1 MITTS
6 DQTMWNALILLTI
19 LSLSD
24 AEYQKGHWKSQEEV
38 EADFEKRFA
47 KSRRSDDRA
56 AVR

>member
-1 MITTS
+1 
-6 DQTMWNALILLTI
+6 MWNALILLTI

-56 AVR
+56 VVR